1 MSSIVPLSAG
11 ELLAFAF
18 VCACLGVSIGIAI
31 AGWIASRD
39 PSTERRGTGHTPTE
53 ENPNVHHLPPANAP
67 RLTPHERRR
76 FRS

>member
-1 MSSIVPLSAG
+1 MSSIVPLSTS

-18 VCACLGVSIGIAI
+18 VCACFGVSIGIAI

-39 PSTERRGTGHTPTE
+39 PSTERRGTGHTTTE

>member
-1 MSSIVPLSAG
+1 MSSIVPLSTS

-18 VCACLGVSIGIAI
+18 VCACFGVSIGIAI

-39 PSTERRGTGHTPTE
+39 PSTERRGTGHPTTE

>member
-1 MSSIVPLSAG
+1 MNHIVPLSAG

-18 VCACLGVSIGIAI
+18 VCACFGVSIGIAI

-39 PSTERRGTGHTPTE
+39 PSTERRGTGHTTTE